1 MVFVGLTE
9 ALGAHTDHNAVA
21 QLCWQLQQQAA
32 SAWTQEVELTYN
44 SSTQDDGS

>member
-32 SAWTQEVELTYN
+32 SAWTQDVELIY